1 MAKTGNAVGS
11 NTWPMNRCAAIT
23 CRTNAAPYLQR
34 KWITSLTSSMRH
46 TCALSTPTCNRFA
59 SRATQPRRASN
70 KTRRCG
76 SDDRA
81 VYLRQSGYATT
92 SRKTH

>member
-1 MAKTGNAVGS
+1 
-11 NTWPMNRCAAIT
+11 
-23 CRTNAAPYLQR
+23 
-34 KWITSLTSSMRH
+34 
-46 TCALSTPTCNRFA
+46 LSTPTCNRFA